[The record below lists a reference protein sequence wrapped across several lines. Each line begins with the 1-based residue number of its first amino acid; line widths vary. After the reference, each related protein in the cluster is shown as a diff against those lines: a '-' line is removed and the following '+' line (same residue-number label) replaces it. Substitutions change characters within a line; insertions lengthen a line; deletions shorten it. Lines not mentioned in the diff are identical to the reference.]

1 MTEPLP
7 IEAPELPRSVVIEQ
21 RLQVLEMEAA
31 VQRTT
36 LAATLEQWQQR
47 RTLTW
52 VIDAAKMAGNVL
64 AGPTARYLITALVMG
79 RLRSRYLS
87 RSSSGIR
94 STAAG
99 RVASGASPASDSSAA
114 RPL

>member
-7 IEAPELPRSVVIEQ
+7 TDASDLPRSVVIEQ

-36 LAATLEQWQQR
+36 LAATLGQWQQR

-52 VIDAAKMAGNVL
+52 VMDAAKMAGGVL
-64 AGPTARYLITALVMG
+64 AGPTAKYLLTALLM
-79 RLRSRYLS
+79 RL
-87 RSSSGIR
+87 IR
-94 STAAG
+94 TRFG
-99 RVASGASPASDSSAA
+99 
-114 RPL
+114 

>member
-7 IEAPELPRSVVIEQ
+7 TDASDLPRSVVIEQ

-36 LAATLEQWQQR
+36 LAATLGQWQQR

-52 VIDAAKMAGNVL
+52 VMDAAKMAGGVL
-64 AGPTARYLITALVMG
+64 AGPTAKYLLTALLM
-79 RLRSRYLS
+79 RLIRSRF
-87 RSSSGIR
+87 G
-94 STAAG
+94 
-99 RVASGASPASDSSAA
+99 
-114 RPL
+114 

>member
-1 MTEPLP
+1 MATMTEPLS
-7 IEAPELPRSVVIEQ
+7 IEATALPRSVVIEQ

-36 LAATLEQWQQR
+36 LAATLGQWQQR

-64 AGPTARYLITALVMG
+64 AGPTARYVITALVMRLLRG
-79 RLRSRYLS
+79 R
-87 RSSSGIR
+87 
-94 STAAG
+94 
-99 RVASGASPASDSSAA
+99 
-114 RPL
+114 